1 MLLYIRGGTIFARK
15 DIARRSSSAMK
26 YDPFTIVLALNS
38 DNTAE
43 GSLYVDDGDSFD
55 YIEKLAFARIQFF
68 ATYSE
73 ELRVLKFKFD
83 VSGNTALLQENL
95 LQANKAVLITGSG
108 FTELPIELNLKQSQY
123 HEFKL

>member
-26 YDPFTIVLALNS
+26 YDPFTIVIALNS
-38 DNTAE
+38 DNTAQ

-55 YIEKLAFARIQFF
+55 HIEKFAFARIQFF
-68 ATYSE
+68 ATYDDESS
-73 ELRVLKFKFD
+73 VLKFKLD
-83 VSGNTALLQENL
+83 VAGNTALLQDNI
-95 LQANKAVLITGSG
+95 LQANKAVLISRSG
-108 FTELPIELNLKQSQY
+108 LTEIPIELNFKQNQY